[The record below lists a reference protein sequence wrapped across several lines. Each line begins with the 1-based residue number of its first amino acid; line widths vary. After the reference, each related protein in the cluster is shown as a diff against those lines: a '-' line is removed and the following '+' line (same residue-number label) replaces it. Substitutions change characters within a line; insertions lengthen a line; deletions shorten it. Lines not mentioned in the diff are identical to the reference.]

1 VAIHRAANG
10 VDVGF
15 NHVLSPGG
23 IDPEHRGDA
32 VAVLLGDPQR
42 IFAGHQVPAHR
53 RVPGHVWSPI
63 PQFQR
68 HQGCAPSSCLDLQV
82 QEGLACFAEED
93 VVVLDE
99 TGSLKPGPQREL
111 PFENSQCSRAKSN
124 PPIVAGLSSI
134 AVNSRNPRL
143 VDADDPVHQVD
154 IGEYERNLF
163 RRPHS
168 CEETEL
174 VVVSL
179 RLSPVSINRSD
190 EGLGILNAKRINL
203 GTLGLSQ
210 TRATE
215 TAGWVVLLRMIAVPE
230 VERASQNADRV
241 VVRLL
246 APLFGIRN
254 LN

>member
-190 EGLGILNAKRINL
+190 EGLGILNAKRINP

-246 APLFGIRN
+246 APPFGIRN